1 MCNSMHIMSKRDWAT
16 GVGRQ
21 VTRSGTAGGIHPF
34 QECDVLG
41 MILVTVVTFP
51 CSPLSLTIFSTKNY

>member
-1 MCNSMHIMSKRDWAT
+1 VQLDAHYEQEGFGYRRGPPGDSERHSIDR
-16 GVGRQ
+16 
-21 VTRSGTAGGIHPF
+21 F